1 MCDSSIDEDS
11 AIGVSSNA
19 VVFESV
25 SIFLINEGE
34 ALFVAEDVGEVGF
47 DFSVLVVVCKVEG
60 GDCEIVLEGLI
71 GGVVEVVVRGVVP
84 ESAVTVS
91 VVSAS

>member
-1 MCDSSIDEDS
+1 M
-11 AIGVSSNA
+11 
-19 VVFESV
+19 
-25 SIFLINEGE
+25 
-34 ALFVAEDVGEVGF
+34 FVAEDVGEVGF
-47 DFSVLVVVCKVEG
+47 NFSVLVVVGEVEG

-71 GGVVEVVVRGVVP
+71 GGVVKGVVWGVVP